1 MIKQLPN
8 RYNMF
13 TEKGF
18 AMYVLDDCSVHLIPE
33 VRLHIHRKLRIWSH
47 LLKKPLMENFIF
59 HAVALFKKRYILV
72 INGGGITGDIQINDT
87 SCHHHLKS
95 HYQEFEKKT
104 MLEELKKDPYKI
116 SSPSRNEVMHML
128 QHSWDSS

>member
-13 TEKGF
+13 IEKGF

-33 VRLHIHRKLRIWSH
+33 VRLHIRRKLRIWSH

-59 HAVALFKKRYILV
+59 HAVALFKKGTFLLLMVVASLV
-72 INGGGITGDIQINDT
+72 ICRSMTQAVITI
-87 SCHHHLKS
+87 
-95 HYQEFEKKT
+95 
-104 MLEELKKDPYKI
+104 
-116 SSPSRNEVMHML
+116 
-128 QHSWDSS
+128 